1 MGMRNRRYVQRRGP
15 MLVLPD
21 AKGVRAFRNIFGLD
35 IANVSALNL
44 LALAPGGHL
53 GRFCIWTKSDVTR
66 ITRSDEV
73 RRALKPKKL
82 TPKKASRKIQPS
94 NGMKNRRLR
103 LRLNP
108 FEKKRSIASKA
119 LRKPEGVRAR
129 RQARADRLR
138 KAKKGVAKS
147 VQAKKGGKK

>member
-21 AKGVRAFRNIFGLD
+21 AKGGRAFRNIFGLD

-53 GRFCIWTKSDVTR
+53 GRFCIWTKSAFEQLDKIFGTFTQESAVKKGFVLPPLMLTNSDVTR
-66 ITRSDEV
+66 IMRSE
-73 RRALKPKKL
+73 
-82 TPKKASRKIQPS
+82 
-94 NGMKNRRLR
+94 
-103 LRLNP
+103 
-108 FEKKRSIASKA
+108 E
-119 LRKPEGVRAR
+119 VRAR

>member
-53 GRFCIWTKSDVTR
+53 GRFIIWSKGAFEQLDKIFGTFTQESAVKKGFYLPAPTVSNSDITR
-66 ITRSDEV
+66 IIRSEEV
-73 RRALKPKKL
+73 RRALKPK
-82 TPKKASRKIQPS
+82 
-94 NGMKNRRLR
+94 
-103 LRLNP
+103 
-108 FEKKRSIASKA
+108 
-119 LRKPEGVRAR
+119 
-129 RQARADRLR
+129 
-138 KAKKGVAKS
+138 
-147 VQAKKGGKK
+147 

>member
-1 MGMRNRRYVQRRGP
+1 MGGKMGNRRYVQRRGP

-35 IANVSALNL
+35 IANVTALNL

-53 GRFCIWTKSDVTR
+53 GRFCIWTKSAFELPPLMLTNSDVTR
-66 ITRSDEV
+66 IMRSDEV

-82 TPKKASRKIQPS
+82 TPKKASR
-94 NGMKNRRLR
+94 
-103 LRLNP
+103 
-108 FEKKRSIASKA
+108 ASKA

-138 KAKKGVAKS
+138 KAKKG
-147 VQAKKGGKK
+147 